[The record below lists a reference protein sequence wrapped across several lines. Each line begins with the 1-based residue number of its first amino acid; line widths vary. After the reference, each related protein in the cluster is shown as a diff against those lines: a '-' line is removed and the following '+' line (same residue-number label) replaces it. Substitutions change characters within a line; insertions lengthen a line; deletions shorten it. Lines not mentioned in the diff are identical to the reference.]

1 MELNCQKVRK
11 GLSKSCVQKTYK
23 PWTEQDKAFVS
34 ENYGSMTPKA
44 IALALARTESS
55 IKNQAHKAGVASPRW
70 SEEQLNFMRKN
81 AAKMTVR
88 QFAAHFNKSMSCI
101 ASIAHNY
108 GISLF
113 KAGDDS
119 VFTKHSD
126 ADVLLIRQLA
136 ESGLS
141 YSEIGKKFEISA
153 PLAHQLA
160 NSRLTAQDGLV
171 RRILSR

>member
-23 PWTEQDKAFVS
+23 PWNEQDKAFVAA
-34 ENYGSMTPKA
+34 NYRSMTPKA
-44 IALALARTESS
+44 IALALGRTESS

-70 SEEQLNFMRKN
+70 SEEDLNFMRKN
-81 AAKMTVR
+81 AAKMTIR

-101 ASIAHNY
+101 SSVAHIRK
-108 GISLF
+108 ISLF
-113 KAGDDS
+113 KAGDDFFS
-119 VFTKHSD
+119 TKHSD
-126 ADVLLIRQLA
+126 EDVLLIRQLA

-153 PLAHQLA
+153 PFAHQLA

-171 RRILSR
+171 RRLLSR